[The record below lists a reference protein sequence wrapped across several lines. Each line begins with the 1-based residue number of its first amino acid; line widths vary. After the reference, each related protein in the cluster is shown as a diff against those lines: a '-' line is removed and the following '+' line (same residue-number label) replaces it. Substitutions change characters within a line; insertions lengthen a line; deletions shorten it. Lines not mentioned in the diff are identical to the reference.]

1 MSAPPFEPVVY
12 AVDPSQLAGDD
23 RDAAAGNVNDSP
35 GSHEAG
41 ALFPDRLTRSVAL
54 PKDVAVTRPFGGL
67 EWADV
72 PALLLAGVSAITV
85 TAGARLMRG
94 QDQILMLALG
104 IGVAS
109 ATFLLDKLI
118 VHRLNAITPR
128 QSYTSLLLCWAPL
141 FLFSTALAT
150 LATFSWMAPEVARRD
165 IEQSRAL
172 HWTTEA
178 QRVSNY
184 VMLLRSTLRRHAE
197 TTQAEIDAERRRAA
211 AARSQGETYN
221 GEPLRSLQKRIASG
235 RDLERRLSALQLL
248 PLERPADPAE
258 SARELDRVF
267 RALDDVHAS
276 ALVVVADPPPL
287 PTYTPFD
294 PPSTDV
300 QSVLAEET
308 MRRSWRAVTAWT
320 CALWV
325 ELLPLLTLWRGGRRI
340 PLAVRIGRW
349 RRAMRDTFE
358 AVQGRRE
365 PDALPIVIEP
375 LHVRGVVRVA
385 LAAEYTLSD
394 CSPLLEQAVESLAG
408 VLGSYQLRR
417 VSTLRGESVVE
428 DVPLLPQL
436 RGEPLVLSVV
446 EARP

>member
-23 RDAAAGNVNDSP
+23 RDTAAGNVNDPP

-41 ALFPDRLTRSVAL
+41 VLFPDRLTRSVAP
-54 PKDVAVTRPFGGL
+54 PKDVAATPSIGGL
-67 EWADV
+67 EWADA
-72 PALLLAGVSAITV
+72 PALLLAAVSAITV

-94 QDQILMLALG
+94 QDPILMLALG
-104 IGVAS
+104 TGVAS
-109 ATFLLDKLI
+109 ATFLLDKRI
-118 VHRLNAITPR
+118 VQRLNAITPR
-128 QSYTSLLLCWAPL
+128 QSYTSLLFCWAPL

-165 IEQSRAL
+165 TEQSRAV
-172 HWTTEA
+172 HWTAEA
-178 QRVSNY
+178 QRISNY
-184 VMLLRSTLRRHAE
+184 VVLLRSMLRRDAE
-197 TTQAEIDAERRRAA
+197 TTRAEIDAERRRAA
-211 AARSQGETYN
+211 AARSQGEPHN
-221 GEPLRSLQKRIASG
+221 DEPVRLLQKRIASG
-235 RDLERRLSALQLL
+235 RDLEHRLSAMQLL

-258 SARELDRVF
+258 AGRELDRVF
-267 RALDDVHAS
+267 RDLADVHAS
-276 ALVVVADPPPL
+276 ALVAVANPPPL
-287 PTYTPFD
+287 PAYAPFD

-308 MRRSWRAVTAWT
+308 MRRSWRALTAWT

-349 RRAMRDTFE
+349 RTAIRDTFE
-358 AVQGRRE
+358 AVLGRRE

-394 CSPLLEQAVESLAG
+394 CSPLLEEAVDSLSG

-417 VSTLRGESVVE
+417 VSTLRGETVDE
-428 DVPLLPQL
+428 HVPLLPQL

-446 EARP
+446 EARS